1 MIKKLRGLWVG
12 IFAIIASV
20 VLAEDIAYSDGATI
34 SDAVVF
40 KPAAG
45 ETATF
50 TATGTVTMPSSA
62 TRSTDWPFAFYDTNG
77 NVVWGYNAASDQT
90 MAVGAF
96 TNATARFTSAADGT
110 TSIDFD
116 SGAFDFASLNDTAT
130 AGYMDFLR
138 PPTTGDQVVSP
149 LASST
154 LAVHSGASV
163 RFPAFNYIGHTAAD
177 GAALLDVDGGR
188 LDVAGQFLVCPL
200 QTGISQVRSNTV
212 RVRNGGTLALT
223 KATDLNSWSWSSP
236 MAKIGYGWVSKTDF
250 LVDVTGEGTLWD
262 SSATWLLMGYRLN
275 NSRIHVSDGA
285 TMRLGG
291 FCAPCDNVTS
301 PRIVVDSG
309 ATLEST
315 GAVHLGTVG
324 NGSSYDETETI
335 LAATNATVNLAELRL
350 GTNSSLIAKN
360 TDLTIGYLQL
370 QETSNGLFLDNTP
383 LNITDKWRIDGRNHP
398 EWMFEN
404 LDATVGQFNFGFDAS
419 NPTVTFKNSRIHM
432 TNSISL
438 GHYRGD
444 TRLVIDGDTLMTWET
459 NKSWWSGFSIGTS
472 DAAGTGRVDLVSGEF
487 RLPNDKNTFFI
498 NVGAGKNCYG
508 ELNVEE
514 GGRIISDRVNAD
526 GRRDGNWSG
535 IRFGNNAQ
543 ANGVMNVNGGKVYVP
558 LIELSHDT
566 SADATK
572 GGVLNISGGLVDCW
586 WIRVATDANWRGTVN
601 LTGGDVA
608 VVRLLGGSGSSTFY
622 ANGGTLRTADDL
634 ATKSAEDQWIKDLSS
649 ATVGEKGL
657 TLDVRY
663 PVPVSQTFSDAA
675 DATGKG
681 LIVKTGEATLTQSG
695 VLNNSVTE
703 VAEGQMNYSAATAG
717 TCFKVTNGAMLAF
730 TGSSDVS
737 IGGLTLGDEETTG
750 AVMFKLGQTVTSATE
765 PVLTD
770 AVVTIS
776 GTQSVGSYTVLK
788 QSGEATEA
796 TCAAWQNLTLGGGN
810 ASGYTY
816 TFGTTTTDSVTSFTI
831 TIAESAALGD
841 DDYVTPE
848 GVTGV
853 KLWSGETL
861 ASGGYRLT
869 NGTYAKIEAT
879 ATATLAA
886 DVQLPGWI
894 EVNVPADQTLTL
906 SGRLSG
912 GGIRKTGD
920 GELIVSGANNY
931 LGLGFQL
938 EGGTLRYTDG
948 GAFGLVTGITPT
960 LKVTAGTIDFGTAK
974 GTTTGA
980 LTLANDSSTTVILQ
994 NSGNLTFSDYA
1005 LGSGPTV
1012 KLGPGRIELVAA
1024 SDKET
1029 ASPVAALTVA
1039 DGDLVFNQTG
1049 RNVGI
1054 NRTIYIGSD
1063 DYTCEAEPCLSVIG
1077 GQFSMG
1083 SKGSDSYPDNTYCYL
1098 YLGKDPVKPAAEGLY
1113 SSPGLV
1119 CSNVTIVVNRLS
1131 VGEAPWN
1138 GTWRDVSP
1146 RITFF
1151 NTGYYAWQITSFSSR
1166 ASDKTGLTTLRAKD
1180 SRFCVGEAGFQIGY
1194 RIDAEFDNCVVGMA
1208 GNYWTAR
1215 LNAGQNTIGC
1225 GKMGL
1230 GRAAAGTVAFKNGS
1244 QLRCALPTNLED
1256 RTPGTLN
1263 LTFDASSCWDQ
1274 ATGSWD
1280 STAQVWN
1287 WSTTEQRFLLGN
1299 TAYRNLVTGED
1310 GYLIAP
1316 RANTTHVFEQAI
1328 FGEAGFVKRGEGTVN
1343 FLTAKDINWAG
1354 TVTNAAEN
1362 AATIRTTGW
1371 NAVEEGLV
1379 TVAAGAAEVGTKIRV
1394 AEGGT
1399 LDLQNATHTLTLSG
1413 DGVVQNGTL
1422 SNASVLTYE
1431 PNAAL
1436 TFSNCKIGRVT
1447 IDVGDLAVTKM
1458 TKGLVLGTAGSGVTF
1473 PSTCRLTGTAVG
1485 KDLVGNL
1492 CLSAE
1497 KILLDISTK
1506 NGILFIVR

>member
-1 MIKKLRGLWVG
+1 
-12 IFAIIASV
+12 
-20 VLAEDIAYSDGATI
+20 
-34 SDAVVF
+34 
-40 KPAAG
+40 
-45 ETATF
+45 
-50 TATGTVTMPSSA
+50 
-62 TRSTDWPFAFYDTNG
+62 
-77 NVVWGYNAASDQT
+77 

-130 AGYMDFLR
+130 AGYVDFLR
-138 PPTTGDQVVSP
+138 PPTTSNVAVSP

-163 RFPAFNYIGHTAAD
+163 RFPAFNYVGHTAAD

-223 KATDLNSWSWSSP
+223 KATTLTSWDWSSP
-236 MAKIGYGWVSKTDF
+236 MAKIGYDWVSKTDF
-250 LVDVTGEGTLWD
+250 LVDVSGEGTLWD

-291 FCAPCDNVTS
+291 FSAPCGPVSS

-315 GAVHLGTVG
+315 GAVCIGTM
-324 NGSSYDETETI
+324 GSGDSYVETETI

-360 TDLTIGYLQL
+360 TDLTIDYLQL
-370 QETSNGLFLDNTP
+370 RETSNGLFLDNTP
-383 LNITDKWRIDGRNHP
+383 LNITGKWRIDGLNHP
-398 EWMFEN
+398 EWTFEN
-404 LDATVGQFNFGFDAS
+404 LNATIGQLNFGHDAS
-419 NPTVTFKNSRIHM
+419 NPTVTFRNSRIHM
-432 TNSISL
+432 TDSITL

-459 NKSWWSGFSIGTS
+459 NKSWWSGFSLGTS
-472 DAAGTGRVDLVSGEF
+472 DEAGTGRVDLVSGEF

-498 NVGAGKNCYG
+498 NVGAGKNGYG

-535 IRFGNNAQ
+535 IRFGSNAQ
-543 ANGVMNVNGGKVYVP
+543 ANGVMNVKGGKVYVP

-572 GGVLNISGGLVDCW
+572 GGVLNISGGTVDCW
-586 WIRVATDANWRGTVN
+586 WIRVAVDANRRGIVN

-634 ATKSAEDQWIKDLSS
+634 ASKSAGDQWIKDLSS

-663 PVPVSQTFSDAA
+663 PVPASQTFSDAA

-681 LIVKTGEATLTQSG
+681 LIVKTGAATLTQSG
-695 VLNNSVTE
+695 ILNNSVTE
-703 VAEGQMNYSAATAG
+703 VTEGQLNYSAATAG

-776 GTQSVGSYTVLK
+776 GTQSVGTYTVLK
-788 QSGEATEA
+788 QSGTASEA

-816 TFGTTTTDSVTSFTI
+816 TFGTTTTDDVTSFTI

-861 ASGGYRLT
+861 AAGGYRLT

-920 GELIVSGANNY
+920 GELVVSGANNY

-938 EGGTLRYTDG
+938 EGGTLRYTDAG
-948 GAFGLVTGITPT
+948 SLGLVTGITPT
-960 LKVTAGTIDFGTAK
+960 LTVSAGTIDFGTSE
-974 GTTTGA
+974 GTVTGA

-994 NSGNLTFSDYA
+994 NSGDLTFSDYA

-1012 KLGPGRIELVAA
+1012 KLGPGRIELIAA

-1039 DGDLVFNQTG
+1039 DGDFVFNQTG
-1049 RNVGI
+1049 KSVGI

-1083 SKGSDSYPDNTYCYL
+1083 SKGSDSYPNNTYCYL

-1119 CSNVTIVVNRLS
+1119 CSNVTFVVNRLN

-1151 NTGYYAWQITSFSSR
+1151 NTSYYAWQITS

-1194 RIDAEFDNCVVGMA
+1194 RIDAEFDNCVVGMS

-1215 LNAGQNTIGC
+1215 LNAGQHTIGC

-1244 QLRCALPTNLED
+1244 QLRCALPTNSEN

-1287 WSTTEQRFLLGN
+1287 WSTTEQRFLLRN

-1316 RANTTHVFEQAI
+1316 RAETTHVFEQAI
-1328 FGEAGFVKRGEGTVN
+1328 FGEAGFVKRGEGTVS
-1343 FLTAKDINWAG
+1343 FLTAKDIGWVDADKEASA
-1354 TVTNAAEN
+1354 VTNAAEN

-1394 AEGGT
+1394 DADAT
-1399 LDLQNATHTLTLSG
+1399 LDLQGGANVLELAGAGL
-1413 DGVVQNGTL
+1413 VCNGTL
-1422 SNASVLTYE
+1422 EKGSVLVYDPE
-1431 PNAAL
+1431 AAL
-1436 TFSNCKIGRVT
+1436 TFENCSIRRVT
-1447 IDVGDLAVTKM
+1447 VDLGDVVVSRG
-1458 TKGLVLGTAGSGVTF
+1458 TKGLVLGAVAADSSVTL
-1473 PSTCRLTGTAVG
+1473 PSRTCVLTGAGVESV
-1485 KDLVGNL
+1485 DDRLVGRL
-1492 CLSAE
+1492 READGL
-1497 KILLDISTK
+1497 ILLDVEGAGGF
-1506 NGILFIVR
+1506 GIIIR